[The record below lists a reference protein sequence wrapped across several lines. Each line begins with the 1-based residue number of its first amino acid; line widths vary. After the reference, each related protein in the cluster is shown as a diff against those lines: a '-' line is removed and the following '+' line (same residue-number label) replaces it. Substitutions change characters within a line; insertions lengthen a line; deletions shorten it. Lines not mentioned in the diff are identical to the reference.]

1 MLRPRLPSAI
11 LEPVILVES
20 LFPHT
25 NLHTLLCALCTWSAV
40 MPAYLM
46 CHVSTAIC
54 GLCQLV
60 CVLNVAFTGFRSWY
74 LQHFGFGRITQNF
87 LKGASRGSGGLDVQ
101 PKKLFPSR
109 GHS

>member
-25 NLHTLLCALCTWSAV
+25 NLRTLLCALCTWSAV

-60 CVLNVAFTGFRSWY
+60 CVLNWHSQALDHGIFSILASEGS
-74 LQHFGFGRITQNF
+74 
-87 LKGASRGSGGLDVQ
+87 LKI
-101 PKKLFPSR
+101 F
-109 GHS
+109 